1 VQGRGVFFRRAGLS
15 FTLDKPR
22 ESFILVT
29 GIEEGTHMIIRAI
42 TAAGSLSAAALLAAG
57 AGAQSAPDPDAT
69 AQGEVALT
77 IYNNDLALVEDVR
90 QIAIGQGRVRVE
102 FPDVSARIQP
112 QTLSFAA
119 ANTTIIEQNFD
130 FDLLT
135 PEKLMEKAVGQ
146 SVTLLRT
153 NPANGI
159 ETRERATVLSVAGGT
174 VLQIG
179 DRIEVLRDDGLPVR
193 VIFDR
198 VPPNLRARPTLSV
211 NLNSARAGTRPV
223 QLRYLTGGLGWSAD
237 YVALYNEAGGTIDM
251 QGWVTLTNTTGTTFH
266 NADTVLVAGDPN
278 AGGGGRGGRG
288 FGERGMTRAGTE
300 AAARE
305 RLGDFYLYPITG
317 RTTVANAQTK
327 QVSFLDVQA
336 VPARKVYT
344 REIGWQQNDEEP
356 RNVESRIAFS
366 TARGSGLGDALPAGT
381 VRFYQR
387 DAQGTPQFIGEKTIG
402 HTPMGSDL
410 SLVTGDAFDITVKAE
425 IEKRETITTDEWE
438 RNARYRVVEDGAVTR
453 ELTVEVPKTFYR
465 TTMRYT
471 LTNAK
476 NVPVEVQLTQT
487 GLARSWWAYDYRITS
502 EDIAGEQ
509 LNADRRRFTVP
520 VPATGERVIRV
531 TYETRY

>member
-1 VQGRGVFFRRAGLS
+1 M
-15 FTLDKPR
+15 T
-22 ESFILVT
+22 
-29 GIEEGTHMIIRAI
+29 IRANW
-42 TAAGSLSAAALLAAG
+42 AACGISAVALAAG
-57 AGAQSAPDPDAT
+57 AAAQTAGDET
-69 AQGEVALT
+69 AQGDVALT
-77 IYNNDLALVEDVR
+77 IYNNDLALVQDVR
-90 QIAIGQGRVRVE
+90 QLPIAQGKSRVE

-130 FDLLT
+130 YDLLT
-135 PEKLMEKAVGQ
+135 PSKLMEKAVGQ
-146 SVTLLRT
+146 TVTLLRT
-153 NPANGI
+153 NPATGT

-211 NLNSARAGTRPV
+211 NLDSSRAGTRPV
-223 QLRYLTGGLGWSAD
+223 ALRYLTNGLGWSAD

-251 QGWVTLTNTTGTTFH
+251 QGWVTLTNNTGTTFH
-266 NADTVLVAGDPN
+266 MADTVLVAGSPN
-278 AGGGGRGGRG
+278 DGSGRGGRS
-288 FGERGMTRAGTE
+288 FGDRGMTRAGTE
-300 AAARE
+300 ATSRE
-305 RLGDFYLYPITG
+305 RLGDFYLYPITA

-327 QVSFLDVQA
+327 QVSFLDVQGVA
-336 VPARKVYT
+336 ARKIYSAEVY
-344 REIGWQQNDEEP
+344 WQQNDEQP

-366 TARGSGLGDALPAGT
+366 TSRDQGLGDALPAGT

-387 DAQGTPQFIGEKTIG
+387 DSQGTPQFIGEKGIG

-410 SLVTGDAFDITVKAE
+410 SLVTGEAFDITVKSE
-425 IEKRETITTDEWE
+425 VEKRETITSEEWQKS
-438 RNARYRVVEDGAVTR
+438 ARYRVIEDGKVVRDVTIER
-453 ELTVEVPKTFYR
+453 PKTYYR

-476 NVPVEVQLTQT
+476 NTPVEVQLAQA
-487 GLARSWWAYDYRITS
+487 GLNRGWWSDDYRITS
-502 EDIAGEQ
+502 EELTGEQ
-509 LNADRRRFTVP
+509 LNADRRRYTIP
-520 VPATGERVIRV
+520 VPAEGERVIRV